1 MSTAITGCAEGVD
14 VLPVVL
20 LASDV
25 EVVPVGVRDVVLPV
39 SVLDICG
46 VEEVEII
53 EVRIDSLESQAVRI
67 RIIVKMKKTVDS
79 SLSLGIGTSLVRG
92 KIPGAYY
99 IDLHAL

>member
-1 MSTAITGCAEGVD
+1 MSTAITGCAGAVD

-20 LASDV
+20 PASDV
-25 EVVPVGVRDVVLPV
+25 EVVPVGVCGVVLPV

-67 RIIVKMKKTVDS
+67 RIIVKMKKTVDR
-79 SLSLGIGTSLVRG
+79 SLGLGIGTSLVRG
-92 KIPGAYY
+92 KIPGAVY